1 MADFNRQYAK
11 DVPMIRVGFPL
22 RALGLPA
29 AMLLLVAPLS
39 AQTIVGC
46 KVAYV
51 NGAQVL
57 QSTPGYAQ
65 ADSIFKREMQVYSTE
80 ISQMQASLQAAAAK
94 FEESS
99 VMLSATNR
107 AAERKKLGD
116 QQDALEKRQQE
127 IQGKAA
133 DRRQQLVA
141 PIESRITAVIEGIR
155 AENNCAMIFDVAVD
169 GNAIL
174 AADKSLDLTSK
185 VIDRLRGP
193 ATPSTGKPGT
203 P

>member
-1 MADFNRQYAK
+1 
-11 DVPMIRVGFPL
+11 MIRVGFPL

-29 AMLLLVAPLS
+29 AMLLLVAPVS
-39 AQTIVGC
+39 AQSIAGC

-65 ADSIFKREMQVYSTE
+65 ADSIFKREMQIYSTE
-80 ISQMQASLQAAAAK
+80 IAKLQGDLQAAAAK
-94 FEESS
+94 FEETS

-107 AAERKKLGD
+107 AAERKKLSD
-116 QQDALEKRQQE
+116 QQDALEKRQQD
-127 IQGKAA
+127 IQTKAQ
-133 DRRQQLVA
+133 DRRTQLVS

-174 AADKSLDLTSK
+174 AADKSLDLTAK
-185 VIDRLRGP
+185 VIERLRGATAP
-193 ATPSTGKPGT
+193 AAKP
-203 P
+203 

>member
-1 MADFNRQYAK
+1 VADLNRQYAK

-22 RALGLPA
+22 RALPA
-29 AMLLLVAPLS
+29 ALLLFAAPVS
-39 AQTIVGC
+39 AQTIQGC
-46 KVAYV
+46 RVAFV

-57 QSTPGYAQ
+57 QSTPGYVQ

-80 ISQMQASLQAAAAK
+80 ISKLQGDLQAAAAK
-94 FEESS
+94 FEETS

-116 QQDALEKRQQE
+116 QQDALDRRQQE
-127 IQGKAA
+127 IQGKAQE
-133 DRRQQLVA
+133 RRQQLVA

-174 AADKSLDLTSK
+174 AADKSLDLTAK
-185 VIDRLRGP
+185 VIERLRGAAAP
-193 ATPSTGKPGT
+193 TAGKPGT